1 MKSTVEGLQDV
12 IIQDE
17 QQVAAADS
25 MDGQHKVAEWTSDC
39 LLTMRT
45 PIRFTRADWP

>member
-1 MKSTVEGLQDV
+1 MKSSVEGLQDATN
-12 IIQDE
+12 QDA

-25 MDGQHKVAEWTSDC
+25 LDVQRKAAEWTSDC
-39 LLTMRT
+39 LLTMRS